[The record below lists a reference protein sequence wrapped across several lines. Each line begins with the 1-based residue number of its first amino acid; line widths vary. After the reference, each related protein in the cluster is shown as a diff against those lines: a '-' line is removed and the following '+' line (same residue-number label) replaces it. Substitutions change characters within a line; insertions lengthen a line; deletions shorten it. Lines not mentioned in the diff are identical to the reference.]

1 MWMQTNWGLHCSPPQ
16 QRLCSGKWFPSCQP
30 VASSYISQQKPSPT
44 TQRRKSAWP
53 GPLTE
58 PMKQHMIK
66 KCCWEKDTFLYIEW
80 EAHRTR
86 AANRHHKQRT
96 TLTKHLENCL
106 QVGKVVSRYDPVKY
120 RSDCPACSTGE
131 GTWIESCSVFISTQ
145 QGVNGGNSSCQ
156 VCARSWTHL
165 AQRWVWWKW
174 CLLCTLTRQPF
185 RLLQDLRNLAAAQE
199 AISWAHCSKVGSPSS
214 GLTDSAIV
222 LETRQPRR
230 TMPWIGPPQWLIVS
244 SLSGLRFGTR
254 EI

>member
-131 GTWIESCSVFISTQ
+131 GTWIESCSRVYQYPT
-145 QGVNGGNSSCQ
+145 
-156 VCARSWTHL
+156 RSEWRK
-165 AQRWVWWKW
+165 Q
-174 CLLCTLTRQPF
+174 F
-185 RLLQDLRNLAAAQE
+185 
-199 AISWAHCSKVGSPSS
+199 
-214 GLTDSAIV
+214 
-222 LETRQPRR
+222 
-230 TMPWIGPPQWLIVS
+230 M
-244 SLSGLRFGTR
+244 SGLRKKLDSLGT
-254 EI
+254 EMGLMEMMLAVYID